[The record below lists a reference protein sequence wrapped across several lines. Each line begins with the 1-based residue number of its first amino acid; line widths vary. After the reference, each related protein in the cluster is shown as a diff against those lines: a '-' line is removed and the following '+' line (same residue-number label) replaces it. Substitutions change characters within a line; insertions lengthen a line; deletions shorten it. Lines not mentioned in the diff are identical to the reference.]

1 MVNLT
6 DSSRRWYYLAFS
18 THLGLLLWVIIWQF
32 WLSPHP
38 HFNAITMT
46 LLWAAPLLLPIKG
59 MLKAQPYTFA
69 WANFILML
77 YFLHALTLLTL
88 AGEQIF
94 AAVELGL
101 CLGAFVANIVFARIR
116 GRELKTHLPRLS
128 QVEKEE
134 QERFSSNSQY

>member
-1 MVNLT
+1 MGDHLAILALT
-6 DSSRRWYYLAFS
+6 SSSFQCHHYDFAL
-18 THLGLLLWVIIWQF
+18 T
-32 WLSPHP
+32 
-38 HFNAITMT
+38 
-46 LLWAAPLLLPIKG
+46 APLLLLIKG
-59 MLKAQPYTFA
+59 IKAQPYTFA

-116 GRELKTHLPRLS
+116 GR
-128 QVEKEE
+128 VENPLTAPI
-134 QERFSSNSQY
+134 SS

>member
-32 WLSPHP
+32 RLSPHP
-38 HFNAITMT
+38 HFNAIIMT
-46 LLWAAPLLLPIKG
+46 LL
-59 MLKAQPYTFA
+59 

-134 QERFSSNSQY
+134 QERFSSHSKY